1 VHAFY
6 DADVSFHAPKFR
18 RFDFVKIS
26 KMVVYKER
34 APKSARFLMQNRRNN
49 MIRFENVSKIFQ
61 TTAGEIHA
69 LENVNLEIEDGCI
82 FGVIGSSGAGKSTLV
97 RCMNL
102 LERPTEGRIFFGNVN
117 LTGLKEKELR
127 QARRKISMIFQQFNL
142 LEQRDALGNVCYPLE
157 IAGVAKKEAKNKAK
171 ALLELVG
178 LDDRMHNFPSQL
190 SGGQKQRVAIARAL
204 ATDPDVLLCDE
215 ATSALDPATT
225 RSILE
230 LLKDINEK
238 LGVTIVVITH
248 EMKVV
253 EQICDKVAVLH
264 NGTVV
269 EQADVKDI
277 FLKPKTE
284 ITRTLLFPQ
293 REGFG
298 GGENSKI
305 FRLSFDG
312 QSSNEPVI
320 ANLVLECEAKINI
333 LGASTENIGG
343 KAYGQMIIAIPEDNM
358 KIARVQTYLKQIGVN
373 YKECD
378 EHGV

>member
-1 VHAFY
+1 
-6 DADVSFHAPKFR
+6 
-18 RFDFVKIS
+18 
-26 KMVVYKER
+26 
-34 APKSARFLMQNRRNN
+34 

-69 LENVNLEIEDGCI
+69 LENVNLEIEGGCI

-269 EQADVKDI
+269 EQGDVKDI

-293 REGFG
+293 REGFD

>member
-1 VHAFY
+1 
-6 DADVSFHAPKFR
+6 
-18 RFDFVKIS
+18 
-26 KMVVYKER
+26 
-34 APKSARFLMQNRRNN
+34 
-49 MIRFENVSKIFQ
+49 MIRFENVGKTF
-61 TTAGEIHA
+61 TTSAGEIHA
-69 LENVNLEIEDGCI
+69 LKDVNLNIEDGCI

-102 LERPTEGRIFFGNVN
+102 LEHPTEGRIFFGDTN
-117 LTGLKEKELR
+117 LTGLKGKDLR

-157 IAGVAKKEAKNKAK
+157 IAGVSKKEAKEKAK
-171 ALLELVG
+171 ELLALVG
-178 LDDRMHNFPSQL
+178 LDDRMSNYPSQL

-230 LLKDINEK
+230 LLKDINVK

-253 EQICDKVAVLH
+253 EQICDHVAVLH
-264 NGTVV
+264 DGTVV
-269 EQADVKDI
+269 EQGRVKDI
-277 FLKPKTE
+277 FLKPKSE
-284 ITRTLLFPQ
+284 ITRQLLFPQ
-293 REGFG
+293 KDGF
-298 GGENSKI
+298 ESCDNRKV

-312 QSSNEPVI
+312 QSSSEPVI

-333 LGASTENIGG
+333 LGASTENVGG
-343 KAYGQMIIAIPEDNM
+343 KAYGQMLISIPEDNM
-358 KIARVQTYLKQIGVN
+358 KVAKVKTYLDNIGVH

-378 EHGV
+378 ENGI

>member
-1 VHAFY
+1 
-6 DADVSFHAPKFR
+6 
-18 RFDFVKIS
+18 
-26 KMVVYKER
+26 
-34 APKSARFLMQNRRNN
+34 
-49 MIRFENVSKIFQ
+49 MIRFENVSKTF
-61 TTAGEIHA
+61 TSSAGEIHA
-69 LENVNLEIEDGCI
+69 LHDVNLEIKDGCI

-97 RCMNL
+97 RCINL
-102 LERPTEGRIFFGNVN
+102 LEKPTEGKVFFGETN
-117 LTGLKEKELR
+117 LLALKEKELR

-157 IAGVAKKEAKNKAK
+157 IAGVSKKEAKEKAK
-171 ALLELVG
+171 ELLALVG
-178 LDDRMHNFPSQL
+178 LEDRMSNYPSQL

-225 RSILE
+225 TAILE

-253 EQICDKVAVLH
+253 EQICNNVAVLH

-269 EQADVKDI
+269 EQGDVKEI
-277 FLKPKTE
+277 FLKPKSE
-284 ITRTLLFPQ
+284 VTRQLLFPHK
-293 REGFG
+293 EGF
-298 GGENSKI
+298 EAAQNQKV

-312 QSSNEPVI
+312 QSSSEPVI
-320 ANLVLECEAKINI
+320 ANLVIECEAKINI
-333 LGASTENIGG
+333 LGASTENVGG
-343 KAYGQMIIAIPEDNM
+343 KAYGQMLIAIPEDNM
-358 KIARVQTYLKQIGVN
+358 KIARVKTYLDSIGVH

-378 EHGV
+378 ENGI